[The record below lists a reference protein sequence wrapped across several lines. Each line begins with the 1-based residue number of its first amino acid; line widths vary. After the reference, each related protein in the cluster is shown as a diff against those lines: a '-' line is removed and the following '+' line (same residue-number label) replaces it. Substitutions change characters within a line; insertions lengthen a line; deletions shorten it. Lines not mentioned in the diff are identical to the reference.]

1 MQKKILGLGVLASSL
16 LLSGCGLLPWSLTAQ
31 VPTTSSV
38 QQGNAG
44 GANSDDQFI
53 RVIPQAPRKNM
64 TATQLVQGFLDAS
77 AASESDHSVARLY
90 LTSEAA
96 ARWEPKSGVKVFK
109 GTPELT
115 FTGTNVSFVAQLEGE
130 ISKSGNYAISQGG
143 KTLNDVFTLVRE
155 NGEWR
160 IAELPQGLELS
171 TVDVQRAYRNLS
183 VYFFNPQFS
192 TLVPDARMIP
202 VPGDGLAAGLMQALL
217 AGPSEWLAPAVK
229 DAFPFGIGLNFD
241 RVPIENGIATVDL
254 TADAAFAN
262 DSARRQMAQQ
272 IVWTLRQV
280 PEVRA
285 VNITSGGQ
293 LLAIQGVPN
302 PIPRDQWP
310 EIDPSGLAQGTQAIV
325 ANWTGVFQLT
335 RLGSTRLTGVPSIE
349 NSALIQAVKN
359 KSSGMLAGLDVLGRV
374 WSTPLDANPSWSQLP
389 ITQVMQWIEFDP
401 LGGLWMRDVNGG
413 LQVWDA
419 PGPLKS
425 IRTIG
430 LGAGATVV
438 KAVPSRDG
446 TRAALIVQRGKTRSL
461 YLARI
466 EQEIDTGKRTLT
478 GPELIA
484 STVGSIVDV
493 DWSSANSLAFIGRNG
508 PGPLQAFDV
517 DLALGTLVPQ
527 GGPDKPDAIAAAPG
541 LPVLVSAKDGVIYQ
555 LDAGAWT
562 SRLKAWSPSYPS

>member
-1 MQKKILGLGVLASSL
+1 
-16 LLSGCGLLPWSLTAQ
+16 
-31 VPTTSSV
+31 
-38 QQGNAG
+38 
-44 GANSDDQFI
+44 
-53 RVIPQAPRKNM
+53 
-64 TATQLVQGFLDAS
+64 
-77 AASESDHSVARLY
+77 
-90 LTSEAA
+90 
-96 ARWEPKSGVKVFK
+96 
-109 GTPELT
+109 
-115 FTGTNVSFVAQLEGE
+115 
-130 ISKSGNYAISQGG
+130 
-143 KTLNDVFTLVRE
+143 
-155 NGEWR
+155 
-160 IAELPQGLELS
+160 
-171 TVDVQRAYRNLS
+171 
-183 VYFFNPQFS
+183 
-192 TLVPDARMIP
+192 
-202 VPGDGLAAGLMQALL
+202 
-217 AGPSEWLAPAVK
+217 
-229 DAFPFGIGLNFD
+229 
-241 RVPIENGIATVDL
+241 
-254 TADAAFAN
+254 
-262 DSARRQMAQQ
+262 
-272 IVWTLRQV
+272 
-280 PEVRA
+280 

-541 LPVLVSAKDGVIYQ
+541 LPVLVSAKDGLIYQ